1 MTGTINARWMGHT
14 RRRAIALLVLAAL
27 PLAATAAAPPCVP
40 RYPSPQAT
48 AAMFDLASSTA
59 QALDA
64 LPGARVA
71 VLARGGQDLSR
82 YGLKHS
88 HLAFAM
94 RDDDGIWRVRHL
106 LNRCKRDASQLYVEG
121 LSNFVG
127 ESAVSHALRIG
138 VLKPALQQRLQ
149 ALLSDAGELAH
160 RLHETRYSMVA
171 YPFST
176 DYQNSNQWVLE
187 VLAAALAADA
197 QPPTVIGDRRAAQA
211 WLQAARYHPSILH
224 LDVKQ
229 RVGARFVA
237 ANATTTDHP
246 VGERVSGNYSV
257 VTVESVLDFLH
268 QRDALAQEL
277 SIPPATAT
285 TGATP

>member
-1 MTGTINARWMGHT
+1 MRCWYSHITAVRHRNNT
-14 RRRAIALLVLAAL
+14 ALRAAL
-27 PLAATAAAPPCVP
+27 SHTASHCRDV
-40 RYPSPQAT
+40 RHGT
-48 AAMFDLASSTA
+48 STA

-64 LPGARVA
+64 LPDAKV
-71 VLARGGQDLSR
+71 VLLARGGQDLSR

-88 HLAFAM
+88 HLAFAV

-106 LNRCKRDASQLYVEG
+106 LNRCKSDASQLYVEG

-127 ESAVSHALRIG
+127 ESAVSHDLRVG
-138 VLKPALQQRLQ
+138 VLTPAIQQRLR
-149 ALLSDAGELAH
+149 ALLSDSGELAH

-197 QPPTVIGDRRAAQA
+197 QPPTVIGDRRASQA

-224 LDVKQ
+224 LDLKQ

-257 VTVESVLDFLH
+257 VTVESVFDFLH

-277 SIPPATAT
+277 SIPHATAT
-285 TGATP
+285 PGATP

>member
-1 MTGTINARWMGHT
+1 MTGTINARWTRHT

-27 PLAATAAAPPCVP
+27 PLAATAAAPRCVQ
-40 RYPSPQAT
+40 RYPSPHAT
-48 AAMFDLASSTA
+48 AAMFDMATSTA
-59 QALDA
+59 QALDT
-64 LPGARVA
+64 LPDAKV
-71 VLARGGQDLSR
+71 VLLARGGQDLSR

-88 HLAFAM
+88 HLAFAV
-94 RDDDGIWRVRHL
+94 READGIWRVRHL
-106 LNRCKRDASQLYVEG
+106 LNRCKSDASQLYVEG

-127 ESAVSHALRIG
+127 ESAVSNDLRVG
-138 VLKPALQQRLQ
+138 VLTPAVQQRLQ
-149 ALLSDAGELAH
+149 AVLSDSGELAH

-197 QPPTVIGDRRAAQA
+197 QPPTVISDRHAAQA

-257 VTVESVLDFLH
+257 VTVESVFDFLH

-277 SIPPATAT
+277 SIPHATAT
-285 TGATP
+285 AGATP

>member
-1 MTGTINARWMGHT
+1 MKKRRSRPTIRW
-14 RRRAIALLVLAAL
+14 AIGLALL
-27 PLAATAAAPPCVP
+27 AAAPWAASAATPQCVP
-40 RYPSPQAT
+40 RYPSPHAT
-48 AAMFDLASSTA
+48 AAMFDMASATA

-64 LPGARVA
+64 LPGAQV
-71 VLARGGQDLSR
+71 VLLARGGQDLSR

-88 HLAFAM
+88 HMAFAL
-94 RDDDGIWRVRHL
+94 RDDDGLWRVRHL
-106 LNRCKRDASQLYVEG
+106 LNRCKSDASQLYVEG

-127 ESAVSHALRIG
+127 ESAVSNDLRVG
-138 VLKPALQQRLQ
+138 VLTPAVQQRLQ
-149 ALLSDAGELAH
+149 VVLSDSGELAH

-197 QPPTVIGDRRAAQA
+197 QPPTVISDRRAAQA
-211 WLQAARYHPSILH
+211 WLHAARYHPSILH
-224 LDVKQ
+224 LDLKQ

-257 VTVESVLDFLH
+257 VTVESVFDFLH
-268 QRDALAQEL
+268 QRDALAQER
-277 SIPPATAT
+277 SIPHATAT

>member
-1 MTGTINARWMGHT
+1 MTGTIDARWMGHT

-27 PLAATAAAPPCVP
+27 PLAAIAAAPRCVP
-40 RYPSPQAT
+40 RYPTPQAT
-48 AAMFDLASSTA
+48 AAMFDLAGSTA

-64 LPGARVA
+64 LPDAKV
-71 VLARGGQDLSR
+71 VLLARGGQDLSR

-106 LNRCKRDASQLYVEG
+106 LNRCKSDASQLYVEG

-127 ESAVSHALRIG
+127 KSAVSHDLRVG
-138 VLKPALQQRLQ
+138 VLKPAVQQRLQ
-149 ALLSDAGELAH
+149 ALLSDSGELAH

-224 LDVKQ
+224 LDLKQ

-237 ANATTTDHP
+237 TNATTTDHP

-257 VTVESVLDFLH
+257 VTVESVFDFLH

-285 TGATP
+285 TGAAP

>member
-1 MTGTINARWMGHT
+1 
-14 RRRAIALLVLAAL
+14 
-27 PLAATAAAPPCVP
+27 
-40 RYPSPQAT
+40 
-48 AAMFDLASSTA
+48 MFDLASSTA

-106 LNRCKRDASQLYVEG
+106 LNRCKSDASQLYVEG

>member
-1 MTGTINARWMGHT
+1 MTGTINAQWMGHT

-106 LNRCKRDASQLYVEG
+106 LNRCKSDASQLYVEG

>member
-1 MTGTINARWMGHT
+1 MTGTIKARWIRQT
-14 RRRAIALLVLAAL
+14 RRKAIALLVLATL
-27 PLAATAAAPPCVP
+27 PLAATATTPRCVP
-40 RYPSPQAT
+40 RYPTPQAT
-48 AAMFDLASSTA
+48 AAMFDMATSTA
-59 QALDA
+59 QTLDA
-64 LPGARVA
+64 LPDAKV
-71 VLARGGQDLSR
+71 VLLARGGQDLSR

-106 LNRCKRDASQLYVEG
+106 LNRCKSDASQLYVEG

-127 ESAVSHALRIG
+127 ESAVSHDLRVG
-138 VLKPALQQRLQ
+138 VLTPAVQQHLR
-149 ALLSDAGELAH
+149 ALLSDSGELAH

-224 LDVKQ
+224 LDLKQ

-257 VTVESVLDFLH
+257 VTVESVFDFLH